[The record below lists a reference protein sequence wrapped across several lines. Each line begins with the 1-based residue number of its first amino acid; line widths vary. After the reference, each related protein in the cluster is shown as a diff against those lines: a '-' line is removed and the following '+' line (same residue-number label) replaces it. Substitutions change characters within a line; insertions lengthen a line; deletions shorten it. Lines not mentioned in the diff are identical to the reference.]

1 MSSLGLAEP
10 ETGRWLGFFGLFVHA
25 LGCLA
30 MEALCDSLGCLVSA
44 MARVET
50 AIDRRR
56 IHGPGVESNVQ
67 MRTRRTWRVDHIA
80 LGEG

>member
-1 MSSLGLAEP
+1 
-10 ETGRWLGFFGLFVHA
+10 
-25 LGCLA
+25 

-50 AIDRRR
+50 AMDRRR
-56 IHGPGVESNVQ
+56 IHGPAVESNVQ
-67 MRTRRTWRVDHIA
+67 MRIRRTWRVDHIA